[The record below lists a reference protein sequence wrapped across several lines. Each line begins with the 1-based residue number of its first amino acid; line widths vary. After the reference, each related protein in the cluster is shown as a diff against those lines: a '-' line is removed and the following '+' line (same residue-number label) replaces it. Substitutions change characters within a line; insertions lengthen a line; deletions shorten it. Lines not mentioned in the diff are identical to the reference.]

1 MSLGDMLT
9 VLRLAICEVYITETD
24 LGPIVKH
31 YRKWLQVYLEG
42 YVHGWSDLGAGEL
55 YVGVFAEE
63 VNRDHFMALDAEE
76 AR

>member
-42 YVHGWSDLGAGEL
+42 YVHGWSDLGAREL